1 MEACLGVKK
10 EVDKVIAK
18 IHEWDKSKNEDLDG
32 HIARVQEI
40 LEKLKQHRD
49 EEKLNPVEIYVIRI
63 ALINIKKV
71 ITAIS
76 SQHRDLHSSVSKVGK
91 TIDRNFI
98 SDFNS
103 VSREDFF
110 SEDESKTRYLHQV
123 ILEHFYRS
131 GRLELS
137 EVLRQEAQINEYQAL
152 KEPFFDL
159 NSILES
165 LRNKD
170 LGPAL
175 EWAFTLRSEW
185 NARVKYGPYVKSVQS
200 DGGKGSP
207 LELRLHRLRFI
218 EMLRDGK
225 RLEAIAYARQ
235 YFPQFVGS
243 HEKEVQSLL
252 GACMYSN
259 LSESP
264 YAHLLSP
271 SLWSDACEH
280 FVREACALMGVSV
293 ESPLSVV
300 VNAGCTA
307 LPALLNIKQV
317 MLHRQVS
324 GSLWN
329 AKDELPI
336 EIDLGNS
343 CRFHS
348 VFACPI
354 LRQQTSDLNPPL
366 RLTCGHCISRD
377 ALTKLSTG
385 QKIKCPLCP
394 IEQNPNDARQITF

>member
-1 MEACLGVKK
+1 MNACLGVRK
-10 EVDKVIAK
+10 EVEKVIGK
-18 IHEWDKSKNEDLDG
+18 IHEWNKSKNDDLDG
-32 HIARVQEI
+32 NITRVQEI
-40 LEKLKQHRD
+40 LEKLKAHEA

-63 ALINIKKV
+63 ALINIKKT
-71 ITAIS
+71 ITQIA

-91 TIDRNFI
+91 TIDRHFI

-103 VSREDFF
+103 VSKDDFF
-110 SEDESKTRYLHQV
+110 SEDSKTRFLHQV
-123 ILEHFYRS
+123 ILEHFYRT

-165 LRNKD
+165 LWNKD

-185 NARVKYGPYVKSVQS
+185 NARVKYGPYVKNVQS
-200 DGGKGSP
+200 DGGSGSP

-218 EMLRDGK
+218 EMLRSGK
-225 RLEAIAYARQ
+225 RLEAIKYARQ
-235 YFPQFVGS
+235 YFPQFVES
-243 HEKEVQSLL
+243 HEKEVQTLM
-252 GACMYSN
+252 GACMYTN
-259 LSESP
+259 LDESP

-271 SLWSDACEH
+271 SLLADVCDH

-300 VNAGCTA
+300 VNAGCQA

-317 MLHRQVS
+317 MLHKQVS
-324 GSLWN
+324 GTLWN
-329 AKDELPI
+329 AKDGLPI
-336 EIDLGNS
+336 EIDLGNN

-377 ALTKLSTG
+377 ALPKLSPG